1 MGSWT
6 NTNLVRTRSSRWVD
20 AADNNDNLITGE
32 AKVMENGPEFKWMGS
47 RITVRREEEQVPAPC
62 LFLQRP
68 QDA

>member
-6 NTNLVRTRSSRWVD
+6 DTSTRTRGSRWVD
-20 AADNNDNLITGE
+20 AADSNDNLITGE
-32 AKVMENGPEFKWMGS
+32 PKVMMENGPEFKWMGS
-47 RITVRREEEQVPAPC
+47 RITVRREEGQVPAPC